1 MLATHFCLVAM
12 ASFQPVFSPRRP
24 FSHRL
29 SRITVSF
36 LTFLLAAS
44 ALTPLSV
51 APALADSANADWSIS
66 GAFLAGMNAKNRGDM
81 KTAADLLPL
90 ALAANP
96 GDPGLIQAT
105 LYAEISDGRIND
117 GIKIAKQATAAKSP
131 ATLAP
136 LVTVL
141 MIQDATKQK
150 QYDHALEFARK
161 LPDQQIGKYAGPM
174 IRAWLIAG
182 SQKQVAPAIKELK
195 ALESE
200 PGFAPFA
207 LIQRAAIE
215 DFLGHPDDALKS
227 YQQAVEASNSMP
239 TLLLQ
244 MYGNLLVRRG
254 DKAALGQLLDRFAT
268 SNAGNSDVIAGPLVT
283 LLKSG
288 EQQKPLVT
296 SAADG
301 VAGVMSGMSVLLLQ
315 ENLYSEALLF
325 ARLGLDLKPDL
336 DISRVLA
343 GDIYRRTNRYDDAV
357 AMYRGIKSDSIY
369 SWSAQL
375 SVADCLRREDKND
388 EAEKLL
394 RDMTASDKNNVEAPE
409 LLGDLLRGT
418 NKFEAAAAAYT
429 TAIER
434 IPNPL
439 PNDWSLFYF
448 RGTSYER
455 SNQWPKAEPDFKKA
469 LELSPDQP
477 YVLNYLAYTWVER
490 REHLDEALKM
500 LQTAVD
506 ARPEEGFI
514 VDSLG
519 WAHYQLGHYQ
529 DAVKYLERAVA
540 LSPQDPTLND
550 HLGDAYWRA
559 GRHIEARFQ
568 WSRALSFK
576 PEDDQVKIIE
586 GKVRD
591 GLAPLPASGDTPV
604 PADGKGSGDSKGS
617 GGQSGTDGGQ
627 NGAPPATKQNAG

>member
-1 MLATHFCLVAM
+1 M
-12 ASFQPVFSPRRP
+12 ASFQPVPSSRRLFP
-24 FSHRL
+24 NRL
-29 SRITVSF
+29 SRATVSF
-36 LTFLLAAS
+36 LTLLLAAS
-44 ALTPLSV
+44 ALTPLSS
-51 APALADSANADWSIS
+51 APVRADSANSDWSVS

-96 GDPGLIQAT
+96 GDPGLMQAT
-105 LYAEISDGRIND
+105 LYAEISDGRIDD
-117 GIKIAKQATAAKSP
+117 GIKIAKQAVAAKSP
-131 ATLAP
+131 ALQAP
-136 LVTVL
+136 LVAVL
-141 MIQDATKQK
+141 MIQDAIKQK
-150 QYDHALEFARK
+150 QYDRALDFARK

-182 SQKQVAPAIKELK
+182 NQKQVAPAIKELK

-207 LIQRAAIE
+207 LIQQAAIE
-215 DFLGHPDDALKS
+215 DFLGHPDDALKT
-227 YQQAVEASNSMP
+227 YQQAVDASNSMP

-254 DKAALGQLLDRFAT
+254 DKASLDKLLDRFEN
-268 SNAGNSDVIAGPLVT
+268 SNAGNSDVISGPLVA

-288 EQQKPLVT
+288 EKQKPLVT
-296 SAADG
+296 SAGDG

-315 ENLYSEALLF
+315 QNLYSEALLF

-336 DISRVLA
+336 DIGRILA

-357 AMYRGIKSDSIY
+357 AMYRGIKPDSIY
-369 SWSAQL
+369 SWSARL
-375 SVADCLRREDKND
+375 SVADCLQREDKSD

-394 RDMTASDKNNVEAPE
+394 RDMTASDKTDVEAPS
-409 LLGDLLRGT
+409 LLGDLLRGK
-418 NKFEAAAAAYT
+418 NKFEAAVDAYT

-434 IPNPL
+434 TPNPL

-455 SNQWPKAEPDFKKA
+455 SNQWPKAEADFKKA

-591 GLAPLPASGDTPV
+591 GLAPLPAGDTPA
-604 PADGKGSGDSKGS
+604 PADGKGTD
-617 GGQSGTDGGQ
+617 GQSGTDGGQ
-627 NGAPPATKQNAG
+627 NGAPAVKQNAG

>member
-1 MLATHFCLVAM
+1 M
-12 ASFQPVFSPRRP
+12 
-24 FSHRL
+24 
-29 SRITVSF
+29 VSF
-36 LTFLLAAS
+36 LTLLLAAS
-44 ALTPLSV
+44 ALTPLSGI
-51 APALADSANADWSIS
+51 APAHADSANADWSIS

-96 GDPGLIQAT
+96 NDPGLVQAT
-105 LYAEISDGRIND
+105 LYAEISDGRIDD

-131 ATLAP
+131 AVVAP

-150 QYDHALEFARK
+150 QYDRALDFARK

-215 DFLGHPDDALKS
+215 DFLGHPDDALKT
-227 YQQAVEASNSMP
+227 YQQAVDASNSMP

-244 MYGNLLVRRG
+244 MYGNLLLRRG
-254 DKAALGQLLDRFAT
+254 DKAALDKLLDRFET

-283 LLKSG
+283 QLKAG
-288 EQQKPLVT
+288 AKQPPLVT

-336 DISRVLA
+336 DIGRVLA

-357 AMYRGIKSDSIY
+357 AMYRGIKPGSIY

-394 RDMTASDKNNVEAPE
+394 RDMTASDKSNVEAPE
-409 LLGDLLRGT
+409 LLGDLLRGN
-418 NKFEAAAAAYT
+418 NKFDAAAVAYT

-455 SNQWPKAEPDFKKA
+455 SNQWPKAEIDFKKA

-519 WAHYQLGHYQ
+519 WAHYQLGHYP

-576 PEDDQVKIIE
+576 PEDDQVKVIE

-591 GLAPLPASGDTPV
+591 GLAPLPAGATPG
-604 PADGKGSGDSKGS
+604 PDDNNNKGS
-617 GGQSGTDGGQ
+617 GQSGTDGGQ
-627 NGAPPATKQNAG
+627 NGAPAATKQNAG

>member
-1 MLATHFCLVAM
+1 M
-12 ASFQPVFSPRRP
+12 
-24 FSHRL
+24 
-29 SRITVSF
+29 
-36 LTFLLAAS
+36 
-44 ALTPLSV
+44 
-51 APALADSANADWSIS
+51 DWSVS

-90 ALAANP
+90 ALTASP

-105 LYAEISDGRIND
+105 LYAEISDGRIGE
-117 GIKIAKQATAAKSP
+117 GIKLAKQAREKQPAA
-131 ATLAP
+131 AALAP

-141 MIQDATKQK
+141 LAQDAIKHG
-150 QYDHALEFARK
+150 QYDQALDAARK

-174 IRAWLIAG
+174 MRAWLIAG
-182 SQKQVAPAIKELK
+182 SQKQVAAALKELK
-195 ALESE
+195 PLESE

-207 LIQRAAIE
+207 MIQRAAIE

-227 YQQAVEASNSMP
+227 YQQATDASSAIP

-254 DKAALGQLLDRFAT
+254 DKAGLEKLLDRFES
-268 SNAGNSDVIAGPLVT
+268 SNAGNSDVIAGPLEKS
-283 LLKSG
+283 LRSG
-288 EQQKPLVT
+288 EKQKPSVA
-296 SAADG
+296 SVADG

-315 ENLYSEALLF
+315 ENLYNEALLF

-336 DISRVLA
+336 DIAKVLA
-343 GDIYRRTNRYDDAV
+343 GDIYRRTNRYDDAI
-357 AMYRGIKSDSIY
+357 AMYRSIDAASIY
-369 SWSAQL
+369 SWSAKL

-394 RDMTASDKNNVEAPE
+394 RDMTASDRNNVEAPE

-418 NKFEAAAAAYT
+418 NKFDAAADAYT
-429 TAIER
+429 TAIGR
-434 IPNPL
+434 IANPL

-448 RGTSYER
+448 RGTAYER
-455 SNQWPKAEPDFKKA
+455 SNQWPKAEADFKKA

-540 LSPQDPTLND
+540 LSPQDATLND

-568 WSRALSFK
+568 WSRALSFR

-591 GLAPLPASGDTPV
+591 GLAPV
-604 PADGKGSGDSKGS
+604 PAGTAPAPGDNKGT

-627 NGAPPATKQNAG
+627 NGSSGGTIKQNAG